1 MRNKLVIIFILLLLF
16 TTCVPG
22 KTMTQPLLNKDLA
35 KLLVNQEWKLPAL
48 DSQNFLVLYSLYF
61 EELEDS
67 LFQKINFEFEE
78 ETENEWTFSTN
89 KQILELISTYCE
101 KNIELDLNQ
110 LTIDKQTENLSW
122 LITMEKYPVTI
133 RMAEKTILQQ
143 LKKTTF
149 ELSLL
154 PLTIDNKNQRILTRL
169 IMRSE
174 SSWGSI
180 RNIQVNNWIQESAT
194 KPILILTRKTADS
207 NKHFALFLTAIP
219 ISPEI
224 FDTQGSYWTI
234 GNLLA
239 INKFIA
245 TNPKYQRQETTLYI
259 FDELGLDYNFYKNEH
274 ELFCNFRIQD
284 ELLSY
289 RLNYS
294 YFLPTTSLALSGQ
307 LDSDGINADL
317 RWGITDQMNI
327 DLLQAKISY
336 LPVCYSGNSLSFH
349 TPYWNVILNY
359 QKNRWKAW
367 YEGIYLEEKVTNRL
381 GIGYLYSPEVGIN
394 LLLEQKVNQDLSLH
408 FGLNFIQE

>member
-89 KQILELISTYCE
+89 KQILELVSTYCE

-239 INKFIA
+239 INEFIA

-274 ELFCNFRIQD
+274 ELFCNFRIQN

>member
-89 KQILELISTYCE
+89 KQILELVSTYCE

-224 FDTQGSYWTI
+224 FDAQGSYWTI

-239 INKFIA
+239 INEFIA
-245 TNPKYQRQETTLYI
+245 TNSKYQRQETTLYI
-259 FDELGLDYNFYKNEH
+259 FDELGLDYNFYKNER

-336 LPVCYSGNSLSFH
+336 LPVCYSENSLSFH